1 MTNKRLIDLIRF
13 EAKLPG
19 STSAVAFVYETLLEV
34 LRDFTAI
41 DVYRECL
48 MVNTLTLIGASN
60 QPFISLPADYQHLKS
75 DRVRYRPTNDFD
87 SEYFLF
93 ESEQFDFSNTGQPRR
108 YQLARDKILLFPSE
122 TVLGDSVV
130 IDYYLAI
137 TDLPDAD
144 EFPIPSLQSACK
156 KAVIARLQRLM
167 GKDATSMETDSNQSL
182 VRSKGDGTDNK

>member
-13 EAKLPG
+13 EGKLPG
-19 STSAVAFVYETLLEV
+19 STAATAFIYETLLEV
-34 LRDFTAI
+34 LRDLTAI
-41 DVYRECL
+41 DLYRECL
-48 MVNTLTLIGASN
+48 IVDDLTLIGAN
-60 QPFISLPADYQHLKS
+60 DQPSITLPDDYQHIKS
-75 DRVRYRPTNDFD
+75 ERVRYRPTNDFD

-93 ESEQFDFSNTGQPRR
+93 ESEQFDFSDTGQPRR
-108 YQLARDKILLFPSE
+108 YQLARDKIRLFPTQ

-130 IDYYLAI
+130 IDYYAAI
-137 TDLPDAD
+137 VTLPDAD

-167 GKDATSMETDSNQSL
+167 GKDGSTMEADSNQSL